1 MYAVQSFDSQVAI
14 HFSLY
19 GAVLISVSRLLRAQ
33 FQLPSVNMFVK
44 QLKQLDDLFWP
55 HRRAH
60 WDQEGV
66 NDDGTMG

>member
-1 MYAVQSFDSQVAI
+1 MRCGAHFPFKANKGAI
-14 HFSLY
+14 SIAKRKH
-19 GAVLISVSRLLRAQ
+19 VCQ
-33 FQLPSVNMFVK
+33 
-44 QLKQLDDLFWP
+44 QLKQLEELFWP